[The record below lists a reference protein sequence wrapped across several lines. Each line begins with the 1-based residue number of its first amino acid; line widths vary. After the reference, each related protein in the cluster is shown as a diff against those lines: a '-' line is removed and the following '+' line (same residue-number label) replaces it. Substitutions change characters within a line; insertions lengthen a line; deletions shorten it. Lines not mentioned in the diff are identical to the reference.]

1 MKGLICVLAIVA
13 VLVSCAPADACPL
26 GGGGVAV
33 QSFGGFGQ
41 PVFVNQGFGFG
52 SRAFFTPNVAV
63 NPFAFNSFGVSPF
76 VAFGGHGFRGN
87 AVIVNRR
94 GLFGPRT
101 VIRRGF

>member
-1 MKGLICVLAIVA
+1 VA
-13 VLVSCAPADACPL
+13 VLFACAPQAEACPL
-26 GGGGVAV
+26 GNGFAV
-33 QSFGGFGQ
+33 NNFGGFSQ

-52 SRAFFTPNVAV
+52 SRAFFAPQVAV

-76 VAFGGHGFRGN
+76 VAFNVGHGFRGN

-94 GLFGPRT
+94 GFFGGNRV